1 MSLRQT
7 LCLRVDPNLD
17 LELRV
22 LASVLEYKLHQFI
35 CLIGRCLILFKN
47 IKYAKLK
54 MS

>member
-1 MSLRQT
+1 ML
-7 LCLRVDPNLD
+7 VEPNLD

-22 LASVLEYKLHQFI
+22 LASVLEYNLHQFM
-35 CLIGRCLILFKN
+35 CLIGIFLNPFKN